1 MPANTEQAVPLYLV
15 DAFAERAF
23 AGNPAAVCLL
33 PRWPD
38 DGLLLAIAA
47 ELNLSETAFLVGSGD
62 RFDIRWFTPTR
73 EVDLI
78 GHATLAAAHV
88 LFQRDDGLRAV
99 RFLSGGE
106 TITVEREGELLA
118 MDFPALVS
126 RPLGNSSAVA
136 GALRAVPDAVLAG
149 KHYMAIFRDPEQ
161 VKSLDVDMPAV
172 AALDLPAL
180 IVTAPS
186 REPGIDFVSRFFAPA
201 NGVPEDSV
209 SGVAH
214 LALVP
219 YWSRRLGKPRLL
231 GRQLSQRGGVVI
243 GIDRGQRVTL
253 MGRAVVVMSG
263 SLFPERSQSAA
274 EPVE

>member
-1 MPANTEQAVPLYLV
+1 MATDAEEAVPLYLV

-23 AGNPAAVCLL
+23 GGNPAAVCLL
-33 PRWPD
+33 PRWPED
-38 DGLLLAIAA
+38 ALLLAIAA
-47 ELNLSETAFLVGSGD
+47 ELNLSETAFLVGSAD

-88 LFQRDDGLRAV
+88 LFQRDGALSTV

-106 TITVEREGELLA
+106 TITVARDGELLA
-118 MDFPALVS
+118 MDFPALPS

-136 GALRAVPDAVLAG
+136 AALHAVPDAVLAG

-161 VKSLDVDMPAV
+161 VKSLDVDMAAV

-201 NGVPEDSV
+201 NGVPEDPV

-263 SLFPERSQSAA
+263 SLFPYSSAA
-274 EPVE
+274 NARPSR

>member
-1 MPANTEQAVPLYLV
+1 MATEAKEAVPLYLV
-15 DAFAERAF
+15 DAFAERTF
-23 AGNPAAVCLL
+23 GGNPAAVCLL
-33 PRWPD
+33 PRWPED
-38 DGLLLAIAA
+38 ALLLAIAA
-47 ELNLSETAFLVGSGD
+47 ELNLSETAFLVGGAD

-88 LFQRDDGLRAV
+88 LFQRDDALSTV
-99 RFLSGGE
+99 RFLSSGE
-106 TITVEREGELLA
+106 TITVARDGELLA
-118 MDFPALVS
+118 MDFPALPS

-136 GALRAVPDAVLAG
+136 AALHAVPDAVLAG
-149 KHYMAIFRDPEQ
+149 KHYMAIFRDPGQ
-161 VKSLDVDMPAV
+161 VKSLDVDMAAV

-201 NGVPEDSV
+201 NGVPEDPV

-219 YWSRRLGKPRLL
+219 YWSRRLGKSRLL

-263 SLFPERSQSAA
+263 SLFPYSSAA
-274 EPVE
+274 KARPSR

>member
-1 MPANTEQAVPLYLV
+1 MSAATDKAVPLYLV
-15 DAFAERAF
+15 DAFADRAF

-33 PRWPD
+33 PLWPD
-38 DGLLLAIAA
+38 DALLLAIAA
-47 ELNLSETAFLVGSGD
+47 ELNLAETAFLVGSRG
-62 RFDIRWFTPTR
+62 RFEIRWFTPIK

-88 LFQRDDGLRAV
+88 LFQRDDALRSVHFA
-99 RFLSGGE
+99 SGKE
-106 TITVEREGELLA
+106 TIVVERDGDLLA
-118 MDFPALVS
+118 MDFPALTS

-136 GALRAVPDAVLAG
+136 AALRAVPDTVLAG
-149 KHYMAIFRDPEQ
+149 KHYMAIFRDPDQ
-161 VKSLDVDMPAV
+161 IRSLEVDMPAV
-172 AALDLPAL
+172 AALDLPAV

-186 REPGIDFVSRFFAPA
+186 HEPGIDFMSRFFAPA
-201 NGVPEDSV
+201 NGVPEDHV

-219 YWSRRLGKPRLL
+219 YWARRLGKPRLL

-253 MGRAVVVMSG
+253 MGRAIVVLSG
-263 SLFPERSQSAA
+263 SLFPFSSAVKA
-274 EPVE
+274 EPSR

>member
-1 MPANTEQAVPLYLV
+1 MATDAEEAVPLYLV

-23 AGNPAAVCLL
+23 GGNPAAVCLL
-33 PRWPD
+33 PRWPED
-38 DGLLLAIAA
+38 ALLLAIAA
-47 ELNLSETAFLVGSGD
+47 ELNLSETAFLVGSAD

-88 LFQRDDGLRAV
+88 LFQRDGALSTV

-106 TITVEREGELLA
+106 TITVARDGELLA
-118 MDFPALVS
+118 MDFPALPS

-136 GALRAVPDAVLAG
+136 AALHAVPDAVLAG

-161 VKSLDVDMPAV
+161 VKSLDVDMAAV

-201 NGVPEDSV
+201 NGVPEDPV

-263 SLFPERSQSAA
+263 SLFPYSNAA
-274 EPVE
+274 NARPSR

>member
-1 MPANTEQAVPLYLV
+1 MATDAKEAVPLYLV

-23 AGNPAAVCLL
+23 GGNPAAVCLL
-33 PRWPD
+33 PRWPED
-38 DGLLLAIAA
+38 ALLLAIAA
-47 ELNLSETAFLVGSGD
+47 ELNLSETAFLVGSAD

-88 LFQRDDGLRAV
+88 LFQRDGALSTV

-106 TITVEREGELLA
+106 TITVARDGELLA
-118 MDFPALVS
+118 MDFPALPS

-136 GALRAVPDAVLAG
+136 AALHAVPDAVLAG

-161 VKSLDVDMPAV
+161 VKSLDVDMAAV

-201 NGVPEDSV
+201 NGVPEDPV

-263 SLFPERSQSAA
+263 SLFPYSSAA
-274 EPVE
+274 NARPSR

>member
-1 MPANTEQAVPLYLV
+1 MAANPNEAVPLYLV
-15 DAFAERAF
+15 DAFAEQAF

-38 DGLLLAIAA
+38 DRLLLAIAA

-62 RFDIRWFTPTR
+62 RFDIRWFTPTK

-118 MDFPALVS
+118 MDFPALAS

-136 GALRAVPDAVLAG
+136 AALRAVPDAVLAG

-172 AALDLPAL
+172 AALDLPAV

-231 GRQLSQRGGVVI
+231 GRQLSQRGGLVI
-243 GIDRGQRVTL
+243 GIDRDQRVTL
-253 MGRAVVVMSG
+253 MGRAVTVLSG
-263 SLFPERSQSAA
+263 SLFPYSSAA
-274 EPVE
+274 KEQPSQ

>member
-1 MPANTEQAVPLYLV
+1 MATDAEEAVPLYLV

-23 AGNPAAVCLL
+23 GGNPAAVCLL
-33 PRWPD
+33 PRWPED
-38 DGLLLAIAA
+38 ALLLAIAA
-47 ELNLSETAFLVGSGD
+47 ELNLSETAFLVGSAD

-88 LFQRDDGLRAV
+88 LFQRDGALSTV

-106 TITVEREGELLA
+106 TITVARDGELLA
-118 MDFPALVS
+118 MDFPALPS

-136 GALRAVPDAVLAG
+136 VALHAVPDAVLAG

-161 VKSLDVDMPAV
+161 VKSLGVDMAAV

-201 NGVPEDSV
+201 NGVPEDPV

-263 SLFPERSQSAA
+263 SLFPYSSAA
-274 EPVE
+274 NARPSR

>member
-1 MPANTEQAVPLYLV
+1 MVSA
-15 DAFAERAF
+15 
-23 AGNPAAVCLL
+23 
-33 PRWPD
+33 
-38 DGLLLAIAA
+38 
-47 ELNLSETAFLVGSGD
+47 S
-62 RFDIRWFTPTR
+62 
-73 EVDLI
+73 
-78 GHATLAAAHV
+78 
-88 LFQRDDGLRAV
+88 AV
-99 RFLSGGE
+99 RFASGGE
-106 TITVEREGELLA
+106 TIAVERDGELLA
-118 MDFPALVS
+118 MDFPALSS

-136 GALRAVPDAVLAG
+136 AALRAVPDTVLAG

-161 VKSLDVDMPAV
+161 IRSLDVDMPAV

-219 YWSRRLGKPRLL
+219 YWARRLGKQRLL

-243 GIDRGQRVTL
+243 GLDRGLRVTL
-253 MGRAVVVMSG
+253 MGRAIVVLSG
-263 SLFPERSQSAA
+263 SLFPFSSAVKA
-274 EPVE
+274 EPSR